1 VKFDGKDYPNV
12 GANAAPGSVSS
23 VRRVNQHTLEV
34 TDKFNGK
41 VADTQEIKLSSDS
54 KTLTMTV
61 HTAGRTEPNVLVFER
76 Q

>member
-1 VKFDGKDYPNV
+1 
-12 GANAAPGSVSS
+12 
-23 VRRVNQHTLEV
+23 VNEHTLEV